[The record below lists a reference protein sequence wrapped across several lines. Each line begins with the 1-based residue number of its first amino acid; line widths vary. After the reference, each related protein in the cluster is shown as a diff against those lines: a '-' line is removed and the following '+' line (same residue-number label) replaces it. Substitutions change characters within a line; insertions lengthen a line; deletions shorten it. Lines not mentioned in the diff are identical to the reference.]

1 MVANVIEFA
10 ASLGIRLSAYQECL
24 LRLVYGLP
32 LTPEQAEIARRA
44 AGLEEVQPR
53 TFRVVSV
60 LAGRRSGKSLL
71 AALIITYESVV
82 AEHEIGPDDS
92 PVCLLVA
99 PSKMQ
104 ARATGRRILSLLKR
118 SKYKSQIVGK
128 PRDGVNDFNIQLKS
142 GIEVRCLGAN
152 PALLRGFK
160 LVVALLEEAA
170 FFTDDETQLRN
181 DKEIVEAISPG
192 LDMPTSKMVRI
203 SSPDTRSGTM
213 YDDYAHRAERPNV
226 LCWKAT
232 TAEMNPGHD
241 EEGQALLLERD
252 PARFATEYGAEF
264 CETAS
269 ALVPAEKI
277 EAAILEGHTELPP
290 MAGKN
295 YVAVLDPAQRND
307 WFAFSICHAEEIT
320 RGGQPCFG
328 VVQDFCRFWKRA
340 KGQDYLDMND
350 ILPSII
356 ETLLRYE
363 VRKAYSDQVGAAFLA
378 AVLERQGIEFEHT
391 FTGGSKAALKFD
403 SARRFFLEQRVAILD
418 VPEQTQQLKKLQD
431 IHLGGG
437 RRSVAASSGHDD
449 IAVCLCAAI
458 HLAATE
464 QPQDNFEPF
473 VIGGAPVYD
482 NRPARLGGC

>member
-1 MVANVIEFA
+1 MVVSIIEFA
-10 ASLGIRLSAYQECL
+10 ASLGIRLSAYQETL

-32 LTPEQAEIARRA
+32 LTPEQVEIARGA

-92 PVCLLVA
+92 PVVLLVA

-104 ARATGRRILSLLKR
+104 ARQTGRRVLNLLKR
-118 SKYKSQIVGK
+118 SRFKSQIVGK
-128 PRDGVNDFNIQLKS
+128 PKDGVNDFNIQLKN
-142 GIEVRCLGAN
+142 GIEIRALGAT
-152 PALLRGFK
+152 PELLRGYK
-160 LVVALLEEAA
+160 LIVALLEECA
-170 FFTDDETQLRN
+170 FFADDETMVKN
-181 DKEIVEAISPG
+181 DREIVEAVSPG
-192 LDMPTSKMVRI
+192 LDTPQSKMIRI
-203 SSPDTRSGTM
+203 SSPDARSGVM
-213 YDDYAHRAERPNV
+213 FDDYAHRAERPNV

-232 TAEMNPGHD
+232 TREMNPDHD
-241 EEGQALLLERD
+241 LEGQALAKERD
-252 PARFATEYGAEF
+252 PIRYGVEYEAEF
-264 CETAS
+264 AETAS

-277 EAAILEGHTELPP
+277 EAAVLEGHTEIPP
-290 MAGKN
+290 QAGKS
-295 YVAVLDPAQRND
+295 YVVVLDPAQRND

-320 RGGQPCFG
+320 RGGQPCTG
-328 VVQDFCRFWKRA
+328 VVQDYAQFWKRS
-340 KGQDYLDMND
+340 KLENFLDMN
-350 ILPSII
+350 LII
-356 ETLLRYE
+356 PDVVSTLHRYG
-363 VRKAYSDQVGAAFLA
+363 VRKVYSDQVGAAFLSA
-378 AVLERQGIEFEHT
+378 ILQKDGIKFEHV
-391 FTGGSKAALKFD
+391 FTGGTKAALKFD
-403 SARRFFLEQRVAILD
+403 TARRLFIEGRVAILD

-431 IHLGGG
+431 VHLGGG

-464 QPQDNFEPF
+464 QPQENFEPF